1 MAAINQQ
8 FKLNKLAKDL
18 NMKGKDLLEVLAQK
32 GVEAKTVQKA
42 LEPAEFDILF
52 ESLTRA
58 NQITNIGDYLDGVT
72 HIPSKVKKAPVKKAE
87 AEQPAPEKQAEAAP
101 KQAK

>member
-52 ESLTRA
+52 EYF
-58 NQITNIGDYLDGVT
+58 IGV
-72 HIPSKVKKAPVKKAE
+72 
-87 AEQPAPEKQAEAAP
+87 
-101 KQAK
+101 